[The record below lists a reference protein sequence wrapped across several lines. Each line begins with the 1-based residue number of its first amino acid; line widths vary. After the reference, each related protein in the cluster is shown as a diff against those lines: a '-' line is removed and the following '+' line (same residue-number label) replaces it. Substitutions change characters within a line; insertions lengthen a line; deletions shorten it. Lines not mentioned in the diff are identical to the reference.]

1 MNKAYVIKI
10 IDTRGKAWFYTRFN
24 LRAMLRY
31 PIQTIHYGISVS
43 NLSDAKL
50 YKSKGKAL
58 IRARKV
64 KKICESRNSNTIIV
78 AEIRSESNDKS

>member
-10 IDTRGKAWFYTRFN
+10 QEPRGKAWFYTRFN

-58 IRARKV
+58 LRARKV
-64 KKICESRNSNTIIV
+64 RKICKAKNSNVV
-78 AEIRSESNDKS
+78 AVVEVGSN